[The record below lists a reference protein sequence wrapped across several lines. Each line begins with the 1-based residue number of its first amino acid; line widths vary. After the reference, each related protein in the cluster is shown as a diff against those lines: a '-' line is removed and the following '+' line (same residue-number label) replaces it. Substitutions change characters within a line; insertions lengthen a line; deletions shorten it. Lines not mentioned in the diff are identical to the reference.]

1 MIIRKISYYYANY
14 TKTEPRIKAFLSI
27 KEKYD
32 VILPSILFRITN
44 LYTLMNYNFEENEM
58 PYSTL
63 GRFGLTQAMIDDL
76 PTDVLHNIYNGRR
89 SPTLPVFIVAENGEE
104 VKARTQFGLIRT
116 QEGGVD
122 ILFYPQLDEY
132 DLQLFN
138 EQQKQNLIAGKAI
151 MGHIENNEEGNE
163 RGTKCF
169 FQLDPCTRQ
178 VFSVPTPV
186 IGRNIQYVA
195 DRYHLTGA
203 EMQKIQNGDVLTIID
218 DDGEELDITFN
229 TLMGD
234 EVEPRR
240 EFIETNAKYAKNLDI

>member
-1 MIIRKISYYYANY
+1 
-14 TKTEPRIKAFLSI
+14 
-27 KEKYD
+27 
-32 VILPSILFRITN
+32 
-44 LYTLMNYNFEENEM
+44 MNYNFAESEM

-63 GRFGLTQAMIDDL
+63 ERFGLTQAMIDDL
-76 PTDVLHNIYNGRR
+76 PTDVLHNIYNGHR
-89 SPTLPVFIVAENGEE
+89 SPTLPVSIISEGDEE

-122 ILFYPQLDEY
+122 E
-132 DLQLFN
+132 
-138 EQQKQNLIAGKAI
+138 QNLITGKSI
-151 MGHIENNEEGNE
+151 IGHMESNEEGYE
-163 RGTKCF
+163 RGAKCF

-218 DDGEELDITFN
+218 DD
-229 TLMGD
+229 D
-234 EVEPRR
+234 EVSIGIDLNSHTGIRFAAGNEAVWKR
-240 EFIETNAKYAKNLDI
+240 ESKREWDKYNFGVFGCWIMDDDGNLDYVPEENYTDEMWNEQKKLGARMYQR

>member
-1 MIIRKISYYYANY
+1 
-14 TKTEPRIKAFLSI
+14 
-27 KEKYD
+27 
-32 VILPSILFRITN
+32 
-44 LYTLMNYNFEENEM
+44 MNYNFAENEM

-63 GRFGLTQAMIDDL
+63 ERFGLTQAMIDDL
-76 PTDVLHNIYNGRR
+76 PTDVLHNIYSGHR
-89 SPTLPVFIVAENGEE
+89 SPTLPVFIIAENDEV

-122 ILFYPQLDEY
+122 VLFYPQLEEY

-138 EQQKQNLIAGKAI
+138 DQQKQNLITGKPI

-163 RGTKCF
+163 RGAKCF

-218 DDGEELDITFN
+218 DD
-229 TLMGD
+229 D
-234 EVEPRR
+234 EVSIGIDLNSHTGIRFAAGNEAVWKR
-240 EFIETNAKYAKNLDI
+240 ESKREWDKFNFGVFGCWIMDDDGNLDYVPEENYTDEMWNEQKKLGARMYQR

>member
-1 MIIRKISYYYANY
+1 
-14 TKTEPRIKAFLSI
+14 
-27 KEKYD
+27 
-32 VILPSILFRITN
+32 
-44 LYTLMNYNFEENEM
+44 MNYNFAESEM

-63 GRFGLTQAMIDDL
+63 ERFGLTQAMIDDL
-76 PTDVLHNIYNGRR
+76 PTDVLHNIYNGHR
-89 SPTLPVFIVAENGEE
+89 SPTLPVSIISEGDEE

-122 ILFYPQLDEY
+122 VLFYPQLEEY

-138 EQQKQNLIAGKAI
+138 DQQKQNLITGKPI

-163 RGTKCF
+163 RGAKCF

-218 DDGEELDITFN
+218 DD
-229 TLMGD
+229 D
-234 EVEPRR
+234 EVSIGIDLNSHTGIRFAAGKTLLYAR
-240 EFIETNAKYAKNLDI
+240 NAVQIHSVQFQLRLSKRSHRHTRS

>member
-44 LYTLMNYNFEENEM
+44 FYTLMNYNFEENEM

-122 ILFYPQLDEY
+122 ILFYPQ
-132 DLQLFN
+132 
-138 EQQKQNLIAGKAI
+138 
-151 MGHIENNEEGNE
+151 
-163 RGTKCF
+163 
-169 FQLDPCTRQ
+169 
-178 VFSVPTPV
+178 
-186 IGRNIQYVA
+186 
-195 DRYHLTGA
+195 
-203 EMQKIQNGDVLTIID
+203 
-218 DDGEELDITFN
+218 
-229 TLMGD
+229 
-234 EVEPRR
+234 
-240 EFIETNAKYAKNLDI
+240 